1 LQNRTVS
8 VLPGDQLRG
17 GIVVLGQVR
26 MAGVTTM
33 IEVGRHRIE
42 ATVYGS
48 GTPAV
53 VIEPSFGG
61 SAAEWEA
68 IAERIAAE
76 TTVVAYNR
84 TAYGASSRARDRRS
98 AGQIAADLDGVLRG
112 LEIAGPVI
120 LVGHSMGGVY
130 ARAFAAR
137 HLDRVAG
144 MVLVDSSHEG
154 QWAVLP
160 EYYTLKNRLMVPLML
175 PQLMFSRKKWRGGA
189 DRRSM
194 VREYRTFKRMTAADL
209 PLAPDGLGER
219 PLVVLTRGPES
230 PADADRLWTA
240 WHGLQRELAGLSR
253 NSRHLISDSPQ
264 HYLNEGDPDLI
275 VAAVIDVI
283 RCTRDDAG
291 PGMGAGRL
299 RVEPRDRSE

>member
-1 LQNRTVS
+1 
-8 VLPGDQLRG
+8 
-17 GIVVLGQVR
+17 

-42 ATVYGS
+42 AIVYGA

-84 TAYGASSRARDRRS
+84 AAYGASSRARDRRS
-98 AGQIAADLDGVLRG
+98 AGQIAADLDGVLAG

-160 EYYTLKNRLMVPLML
+160 EHYTLKNRLMVPLMV
-175 PQLMFSRKKWRGGA
+175 PQLVLGRRKSRGGS
-189 DRRSM
+189 DWSSM
-194 VREYRTFKRMTAADL
+194 VREYRTFKRMTAADR

-219 PLVVLTRGPES
+219 PLAVLTRRSAG
-230 PADADRLWTA
+230 PADSGLWQA
-240 WHGLQRELAGLSR
+240 WYGLQRELAGLSL
-253 NSRHLISDSPQ
+253 NSRHLVSDSPD

-283 RCTRDDAG
+283 RCARDDAG
-291 PGMGAGRL
+291 PGSGGGRL
-299 RVEPRDRSE
+299 QVEPRGRSE

>member
-1 LQNRTVS
+1 
-8 VLPGDQLRG
+8 
-17 GIVVLGQVR
+17 
-26 MAGVTTM
+26 MAGVTSM
-33 IEVGRHRIE
+33 IQVGRHRIE
-42 ATVYGS
+42 VIVYGA
-48 GTPAV
+48 GAPAV

-61 SAAEWEA
+61 SAAEWDA
-68 IAERIAAE
+68 IAERIAEE

-84 TAYGASSRARDRRS
+84 AAYGASSRARDRRS
-98 AGQIAADLDGVLRG
+98 AGQIAADLDGVLAG

-160 EYYTLKNRLMVPLML
+160 EYYTLKNRLMVPLMV
-175 PQLMFSRKKWRGGA
+175 PQLMVSRRKQRCGS
-189 DRRSM
+189 DRSSM

-209 PLAPDGLGER
+209 PLA
-219 PLVVLTRGPES
+219 VLTRGS
-230 PADADRLWTA
+230 AGLADSDRLWQA

-253 NSRHLISDSPQ
+253 NSRHLVSESSD
-264 HYLNEGDPDLI
+264 HYLNEGDPDLV
-275 VAAVIDVI
+275 VAAVIDVV
-283 RCTRDDAG
+283 RCARDDAG
-291 PGMGAGRL
+291 PGSGGGRL

>member
-1 LQNRTVS
+1 
-8 VLPGDQLRG
+8 
-17 GIVVLGQVR
+17 

-42 ATVYGS
+42 AIVYGS
-48 GTPAV
+48 GAPAV

-61 SAAEWEA
+61 SAAEWDA
-68 IAERIAAE
+68 IAEQIAAE

-84 TAYGASSRARDRRS
+84 AAYGASSRARDRRS
-98 AGQIAADLDGVLRG
+98 AGQVAADLDGVLAG

-160 EYYTLKNRLMVPLML
+160 EHYTLKNRLLAALMVP
-175 PQLMFSRKKWRGGA
+175 QLVVSRRKWRGGA
-189 DRRSM
+189 DRLSM
-194 VREYRTFKRMTAADL
+194 VREYRTFKRMTAADRT
-209 PLAPDGLGER
+209 LALEGGLGER
-219 PLVVLTRGPES
+219 PLAVLTRGPAG
-230 PADADRLWTA
+230 PADADRLWQA
-240 WHGLQRELAGLSR
+240 WHGLQRELAGLSG
-253 NSRHLISDSPQ
+253 NSRHLISDSSD

-275 VAAVIDVI
+275 VAAVIDVV
-283 RCTRDDAG
+283 RRASDDAAPEVG
-291 PGMGAGRL
+291 GGRL

>member
-1 LQNRTVS
+1 
-8 VLPGDQLRG
+8 
-17 GIVVLGQVR
+17 

-42 ATVYGS
+42 AIVYGA
-48 GTPAV
+48 GAPTV

-61 SAAEWEA
+61 SAAEWDA

-84 TAYGASSRARDRRS
+84 AAYGASSRARDRRS
-98 AGQIAADLDGVLRG
+98 AGQIAADLDGVLAG

-160 EYYTLKNRLMVPLML
+160 EYYSLKNRVLNSLFV
-175 PQLMFSRKKWRGGA
+175 PQLVLFSRRASRGGA

-194 VREYRTFKRMTAADL
+194 VREYRTFKRM
-209 PLAPDGLGER
+209 
-219 PLVVLTRGPES
+219 
-230 PADADRLWTA
+230 
-240 WHGLQRELAGLSR
+240 
-253 NSRHLISDSPQ
+253 
-264 HYLNEGDPDLI
+264 
-275 VAAVIDVI
+275 
-283 RCTRDDAG
+283 
-291 PGMGAGRL
+291 
-299 RVEPRDRSE
+299 

>member
-1 LQNRTVS
+1 MV
-8 VLPGDQLRG
+8 
-17 GIVVLGQVR
+17 
-26 MAGVTTM
+26 GVTTM
-33 IEVGRHRIE
+33 VEVGPHRIE
-42 ATVYGS
+42 AIVYGS

-53 VIEPSFGG
+53 IIEPSFGG

-84 TAYGASSRARDRRS
+84 AAYGASSRARDGRS
-98 AGQIAADLDGVLRG
+98 AEQIAADLDGVLRE
-112 LEIAGPVI
+112 LDIAGPMI

-144 MVLVDSSHEG
+144 MVLIDSSHEG

-160 EYYTLKNRLMVPLML
+160 AHYSLKNRLLASLFV
-175 PQLMFSRKKWRGGA
+175 PQLMLFSRKSGRGGA

-209 PLAPDGLGER
+209 PLALDGLGER
-219 PLVVLTRGPES
+219 PLAVLTRGPEG
-230 PADADRLWTA
+230 PADSDRLWQA
-240 WHGLQRELAGLSR
+240 WHGLQRELASLSR
-253 NSRHLISDSPQ
+253 NSRHLISASPQ
-264 HYLNEGDPDLI
+264 HYLNEDDPDLI

-283 RCTRDDAG
+283 RCARDGAG
-291 PGMGAGRL
+291 LGMGGGGL
-299 RVEPRDRSE
+299 REEPRDRSE